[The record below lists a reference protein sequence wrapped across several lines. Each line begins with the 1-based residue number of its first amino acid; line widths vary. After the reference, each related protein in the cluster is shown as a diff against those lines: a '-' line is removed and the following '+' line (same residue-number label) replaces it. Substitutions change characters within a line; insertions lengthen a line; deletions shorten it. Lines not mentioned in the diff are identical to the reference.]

1 MFVDRLLSRIPFHI
15 GQLLLIKTLLGLSKG
30 RLYGPK
36 LTFAL
41 GFYQICQQ
49 RITDILYS
57 EEAQI
62 KKPWGLESMGFLSS
76 SVSLTMERQ

>member
-1 MFVDRLLSRIPFHI
+1 MEGPPVRAEIDIRTWLTPKAKVIIFFIIFH
-15 GQLLLIKTLLGLSKG
+15 
-30 RLYGPK
+30 
-36 LTFAL
+36 
-41 GFYQICQQ
+41 QICQQ